1 MQDRYRASRKG
12 RERKIVGNS
21 MPSRDA
27 QVQLRVIKKRG
38 QIFSDSTPKVDFVLR
53 RADVNHFRCRLSKHT
68 CQSNLFR
75 NRFAV
80 SCTPNRVYT
89 ALDAENS
96 ELYYTVEFEQML
108 VLQTRP
114 MKCDPPLRRDS
125 KSILVAGSS
134 PGPATCGSCN
144 LAS

>member
-1 MQDRYRASRKG
+1 MEYRKALGKLRHSIMFYLATRNKTKG
-12 RERKIVGNS
+12 
-21 MPSRDA
+21 
-27 QVQLRVIKKRG
+27 QT
-38 QIFSDSTPKVDFVLR
+38 FSDSTPKVDFVLR

-75 NRFAV
+75 NRLAV

-96 ELYYTVEFEQML
+96 ELYYTVEFEQMS

-134 PGPATCGSCN
+134 PGAGYVRQLQPCIADTNSN
-144 LAS
+144 LR